1 MFDEVAMLFIT
12 TPRLA
17 YWLESTVPDG
27 TALPSG
33 NLSKFILRTSVPLSP
48 NNAGFAVGSVVKM
61 ALFREPRAV
70 GVISNGVKCFA
81 VWFN

>member
-1 MFDEVAMLFIT
+1 MLFIN

-17 YWLESTVPDG
+17 YWLERTVPDG
-27 TALPSG
+27 TGLPLG
-33 NLSKFILRTSVPLSP
+33 NVSKLILRTSVPLRP

-61 ALFREPRAV
+61 ALFWEPTAV

-81 VWFN
+81 V